1 MDASVPAVVLGVHLG
16 TLGIARSLGE
26 LGVAVYAVD
35 RDKRSPVFSSRYCRP
50 VLWDLDQPSRLAT
63 VGFLRGLARRIGGR
77 PLLIPTTDA
86 TSLLVA
92 EHAEALAEPF
102 RFPSVSPKLVRS
114 FSDKHE
120 LFLLARRLGIPTP
133 SVVIPR
139 SVDDVHEYL
148 ETAVFPVVLKGID
161 GTRLQARSGQRMVIV
176 YSSQELLDRYAA
188 LEDPAAPNLML
199 QEYVPG
205 GDDTIWMFNGYFDHA
220 SECVAGFTGKKLR
233 QHPVHVGSTSL
244 GICLRNDTVATL
256 TTALVKAVGYRG
268 ILDIGYRYDARDGLY
283 KVLDPN
289 PRIGSSFR
297 LFVDA
302 NGMDVVRYLY
312 LDMTGQPLPTPVS
325 RDGRKWIVEDRDLE
339 TCVDYSREGQLTLGA
354 WLRSLRGI
362 DEGAW
367 FARDDLAPFCR
378 IAWRVAR
385 RGMRAAVRAAARTV
399 RRAVSNGRGSR
410 PEPARAGLV
419 RMAVGGARSPGGH

>member
-1 MDASVPAVVLGVHLG
+1 VDASVAVVVLGVHLG

-26 LGVAVYAVD
+26 LGIAVYAVD

-50 VLWDLDQPSRLAT
+50 VLRDLDEPSRPET
-63 VGFLRGLARRIGGR
+63 IGFLQGLARRIGGR

-92 EHAEALAEPF
+92 EYADALADSF
-102 RFPSVSPKLVRS
+102 RFPRVAPELVRS
-114 FSDKHE
+114 FIDKRE
-120 LFLLARRLGIPTP
+120 LFLLARRLEIPTP
-133 SVVIPR
+133 SVVVPR

-148 ETAVFPVVLKGID
+148 GTATFPVVLKGIN
-161 GTRLQARSGQRMVIV
+161 GTRLHVRSGQKMVIV
-176 YSSQELLDRYAA
+176 HSSRELLERYAA

-199 QEYVPG
+199 QEYIPG
-205 GDDTIWMFNGYFDHA
+205 ADDTIWMFNGYFDRA

-256 TTALVKAVGYRG
+256 TTAFVKAVGYRG

-283 KVLDPN
+283 KLLDPN
-289 PRIGSSFR
+289 PRIGSTFR

-312 LDMTGQPLPTPVS
+312 LDMTGQPLPTPAP

-339 TCVDYSREGQLTLGA
+339 ACVDYRREGQFTVGE
-354 WLRSLRGI
+354 WIRSFRGI
-362 DEGAW
+362 DEAAW
-367 FARDDLAPFCR
+367 FVRDDLGPFWR
-378 IAWRVAR
+378 VAWRVAR
-385 RGMRAAVRAAARTV
+385 RGLRAAARAAGRAV
-399 RRAVSNGRGSR
+399 RRALSNRRG
-410 PEPARAGLV
+410 ARA
-419 RMAVGGARSPGGH
+419 A